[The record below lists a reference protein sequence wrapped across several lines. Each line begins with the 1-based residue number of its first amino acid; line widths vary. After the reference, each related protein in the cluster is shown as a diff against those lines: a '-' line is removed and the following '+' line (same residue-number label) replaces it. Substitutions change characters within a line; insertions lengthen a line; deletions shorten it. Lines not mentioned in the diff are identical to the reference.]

1 MGDKAVAKAGDNSAE
16 FRSFVREN
24 DDMRLRNRRIVS
36 PVLPQV
42 STEPVTGEAS
52 EPSFGIEYDE
62 DVPTQPLQSTI
73 GNASALNIEE
83 PTMAMEQTITGVLLP
98 ETGDLDD
105 VRDQSIE
112 FPSSR
117 LTHPPPAAYD
127 DASIENDVKLFAE
140 APWFNRDSLRDEGL
154 IRRYA
159 VDGWLPGNIP
169 VDAVFT
175 VCWRNQFA
183 CHRRDFRIPRG
194 RSAADVRAG
203 FAELAMSGYNRLLTF
218 SLCDPAETGMFVY
231 RTNGEVEYLRRLNVL
246 PDILLE
252 EWRGQSA
259 VAPAALCFPRPQLV
273 KEFRFSR
280 KQGSYWTAF
289 VRNERRSRS
298 KYGVAVPYQ
307 CLNTFGLKGEYFQRA
322 FPRLNQAWQR
332 IEVPRGC
339 NVELPPV
346 FSYKSCE
353 LKHRDSGWWVVAY
366 TEMAAKTAAF
376 VLFDAY
382 DQFRLWALSS
392 LMIEHIRALDL
403 VAVLGNRQN
412 ADELLEFLLKIE
424 ATNFASLPSSW
435 TARGQSVSAAPGR
448 SGPGADFVWY
458 DPYER
463 KFVSLEEAKSLA
475 RAPRVMIPDDHPL
488 GWDYSDFADGY
499 QMPVGGH
506 VVRVGRGRTAG
517 AGWDNDV
524 PVEGVGAY
532 VDDDVDQHN
541 VVRGGPPMPAV
552 AAEAVP
558 VEPVVVRPPSPVS
571 PGPLPEIAVVR
582 ASIAGGE
589 GDVDA
594 VRRFLLDVGV
604 ERRVVD
610 GASYAELRG
619 YLRGR
624 MNL

>member
-1 MGDKAVAKAGDNSAE
+1 MGDKAVAKTGDNSAE
-16 FRSFVREN
+16 FRSFVQEN
-24 DDMRLRNRRIVS
+24 DDGRLRNRRTVS
-36 PVLPQV
+36 PALPQV
-42 STEPVTGEAS
+42 SMEPVTGEAS
-52 EPSFGIEYDE
+52 EPSLGEGHDE
-62 DVPTQPLQSTI
+62 DVRAQPLQSTL
-73 GNASALNIEE
+73 GNASASTIEE
-83 PTMAMEQTITGVLLP
+83 PVMAVEQTITGGLLP
-98 ETGDLDD
+98 ETGDLDG
-105 VRDQSIE
+105 VRNRSVG

-127 DASIENDVKLFAE
+127 SASIESDVKLFAE

-175 VCWRNQFA
+175 ACWRNQFA
-183 CHRRDFRIPRG
+183 CHRRDFRVPRG
-194 RSAADVRAG
+194 RSAIDVRAG
-203 FAELAMSGYNRLLTF
+203 FAELAMFGYNRLLTF
-218 SLCDPAETGMFVY
+218 RLCDPAETGMFMY
-231 RTNGEVEYLRRLNVL
+231 RTDGEVEYLRRLNAL
-246 PDILLE
+246 PGTLLE
-252 EWRGQSA
+252 EWRGRSTI
-259 VAPAALCFPRPQLV
+259 APAALCLPRPQLV

-289 VRNERRSRS
+289 VRNERRNRS

-307 CLNTFGLKGEYFQRA
+307 CLNTFSLRGEYFQRA
-322 FPRLNQAWQR
+322 FPRLNQAWQH

-346 FSYKSCE
+346 FTYKSCE
-353 LKHRDSGWWVVAY
+353 LKHCDSGWWVVAY

-392 LMIEHIRALDL
+392 LMIEHIRALNL
-403 VAVLGNRQN
+403 VAVLGNGQN

-424 ATNFASLPSSW
+424 ATDFAALPSSW
-435 TARGQSVSAAPGR
+435 TARGRGVSAAPGR

-463 KFVSLEEAKSLA
+463 KFISLEEAKSLA
-475 RAPRVMIPDDHPL
+475 RAPRIVIPDDHPL
-488 GWDYSDFADGY
+488 GRDYSDFVDGY

-506 VVRVGRGRTAG
+506 VVRMGRGRTAG
-517 AGWDNDV
+517 AGWGNGV
-524 PVEGVGAY
+524 PVEGVAAY
-532 VDDDVDQHN
+532 VDDDVDRYN
-541 VVRGGPPMPAV
+541 VVRGGPPVPAV

-558 VEPVVVRPPSPVS
+558 VS
-571 PGPLPEIAVVR
+571 PGPPPGVAEVR
-582 ASIAGGE
+582 ASVVGGE